1 MIRYTIKRILA
12 LIPVT
17 IAVAVVIFSI
27 MYFAPGDA
35 VRLILGS
42 NATQEQIVA
51 LQDSLGL
58 NDPYIVQLLNFLK
71 QTFLHF
77 DLGTSYLNNTSVTGE
92 LISRLPRTFML
103 AMICFVTQVVI
114 AIPLGVTA
122 AVHRNKWQD
131 FVCTIVVLVGL
142 SLPGFWL
149 ALMMILA
156 FSYNLNWLPSFGI
169 GSWIHWI
176 MPGIAASLMGIGVIA
191 RQTRSQMLEVI
202 HADYIITARAK
213 GVSETRIRYRHALPN
228 ALVPVVTGIGT
239 SFGASLGGSVVI
251 ESAFSIPGVGKYLV
265 DGISNRDLP
274 VVRGGV
280 VFLALLFCIVILI
293 VDLVYAFIDPRIKSQ
308 YEGQQKKKKKTQKK
322 AKEVSANV

>member
-12 LIPVT
+12 LIPVA
-17 IAVAVVIFSI
+17 IGVAIVIFTI

-35 VRLILGS
+35 VRLMLGS
-42 NATQEQIVA
+42 NATQEQITA

-58 NDPYIVQLLNFLK
+58 NDPYAVQLLRFLK
-71 QTFLHF
+71 QTFLEL
-77 DLGTSYLNNTSVTGE
+77 DLGRSYLNGVSVMGE
-92 LISRLPRTFML
+92 LVARFPRTLLL
-103 AMICFVTQVVI
+103 ACICFVTQIVI

-131 FVCTIVVLVGL
+131 HVCTLVVLVGL

-149 ALMMILA
+149 ALMMILI
-156 FSYNLNWLPSFGI
+156 FSFRLGWLPSYGI
-169 GSWIHWI
+169 GTWQHWL
-176 MPGIAASLMGIGVIA
+176 MPGFAASLMGIGVIA

-202 HADYIITARAK
+202 HSDYIVTARAK
-213 GVSETRIRYRHALPN
+213 GVSETMIRYKHALPN
-228 ALVPVVTGIGT
+228 ALIPVITGIGT

-251 ESAFSIPGVGKYLV
+251 ESAFSIPGIGKYLV

-280 VFLALLFCIVILI
+280 VFLAILFCIVVLL
-293 VDLVYAFIDPRIKSQ
+293 VDLAYAYIDPRIKSQ
-308 YEGQQKKKKKTQKK
+308 YEGQHKKRRPGK
-322 AKEVSANV
+322 ARKVSADA

>member
-1 MIRYTIKRILA
+1 MIRYTIKRIL
-12 LIPVT
+12 LMIPV
-17 IAVAVVIFSI
+17 IICVAIVIFAI

-35 VRLILGS
+35 VRLMLGS
-42 NATQEQIVA
+42 GATQEQVTA

-58 NDPYIVQLLNFLK
+58 NDPFIVQLWDFLK

-77 DLGTSYLNNTSVTGE
+77 DLGTSWLNGTSVTKE
-92 LISRLPRTFML
+92 LITRLPRTLKL
-103 AMICFVTQVVI
+103 ALICFVTQIVI

-131 FVCTIVVLVGL
+131 VLCTVVVLAGL

-149 ALMMILA
+149 ALMMILL
-156 FSYNLNWLPSFGI
+156 FSFNLGWLPSYGI
-169 GSWIHWI
+169 GTWMHWI
-176 MPGIAASLMGIGVIA
+176 MPGISASLMGIGVIA

-202 HADYIITARAK
+202 HSDYIVTARAK
-213 GVSETRIRYRHALPN
+213 GVSERVIRYKHALPN

-265 DGISNRDLP
+265 DAISNRDLP

-280 VFLALLFCIVILI
+280 VFLAILFCIVILI

-308 YEGQQKKKKKTQKK
+308 YEGQQKKRKKKNAEKK
-322 AKEVSANV
+322 VSASA